1 MLLTLILGI
10 QENRYIEKG
19 MVTRWKVAE
28 HSLEICNTVGYTVLI
43 I

>member
-19 MVTRWKVAE
+19 MVTWWILGE
-28 HSLEICNTVGYTVLI
+28 HSLEICNTVGYTLLI